1 MPDANAA
8 AGGCTAPLLAR
19 NCALYLDFDGTLTD
33 IAPHPDLVEV
43 RDELPGQ
50 LRALQRH
57 LHGAV
62 AIITGRQLGV
72 VDELI
77 APLQI
82 PAAGLHGAELRHG
95 DGVIRGVRP
104 APGLPA
110 LLRDLHAH
118 FAGQPGIFIEDKATG
133 VALHYRQAPALADEC
148 QRTLQRLLPEGLDM
162 ITGHMLV
169 EARPVGVNK
178 GQALKT
184 LSERPPFAGR
194 TPVFVG
200 DDVTDEDAFHAAKAL
215 GGHGIKVG
223 QGETTA
229 RYRCRDV
236 QAVHDWLQLSL
247 AQLDQGEIDQ
257 GENCG

>member
-8 AGGCTAPLLAR
+8 SAGCAAPLLAR
-19 NCALYLDFDGTLTD
+19 DCALYLDFDGTLTD
-33 IAPHPDLVEV
+33 IAPHPDLVQV
-43 RDELPGQ
+43 RAELPGQ
-50 LRALQRH
+50 LRALQHH
-57 LHGAV
+57 LQGAV

-77 APLQI
+77 SPLQM
-82 PAAGLHGAELRHG
+82 PAAGLHGAELRHA
-95 DGVIRGVRP
+95 DGIISGVRP

-118 FAGQPGIFIEDKATG
+118 FASQPGIFIEDKSTG

-148 QRTLQRLLPEGLDM
+148 LQTLERLLPEGLDL

-178 GQALKT
+178 GHALKS
-184 LSERPPFAGR
+184 LAARPPFTGR

-200 DDVTDEDAFHAAKAL
+200 DDVTDEDGFYAASAL

-223 QGETTA
+223 QGETLA

-236 QAVHDWLQLSL
+236 QAVHDWLQSSL
-247 AQLDQGEIDQ
+247 AQLNQ